1 MIPVSRP
8 PEGGLSSGP
17 GTSGEELPLRRGS
30 YAYTALERVHFG
42 KPAAEAV
49 VEEVDRRGASRVFV
63 LASGTLNRET
73 AEVAKLVEAL
83 GDRFAGLHDRMPAH
97 SPREAVIECAAKAR
111 DAGTDLLV
119 TFGGGSVTD
128 GGKVVTICLEH
139 DIHDEDGLEPFRTV
153 VDGEGVRHIPPYRG
167 PSVRQVTIPTTL
179 SGGEFNA
186 RAGVTD
192 TRIALKQS
200 YENSLIVPAAVV
212 LDPAP
217 TAHTPEWLWL
227 STGIRAFD
235 HAVESYCSIDAH
247 AFSDGMALQAIR
259 LLSEGLKRVKADPA
273 DMDARLMCLMGAWVS
288 MTGVVAGVRQG
299 ASHAIGHVLG
309 GTAGVPHGYTSCIM
323 LPAVLRWN
331 REANADRQRDIAAAM
346 GAAGR
351 EASDLVAELVAG
363 LGLPRTLGDV
373 GVGPDR
379 FELIAKN
386 AMHDSWTYS
395 NPRRI
400 AGPEDVASILELAA

>member
-1 MIPVSRP
+1 V
-8 PEGGLSSGP
+8 
-17 GTSGEELPLRRGS
+17 RRGS

-42 KPAAEAV
+42 RPAAAAV
-49 VEEVDRRGASRVFV
+49 VEEADRRGAKRVFV

-73 AEVAKLVEAL
+73 GEIAKLTDAL
-83 GDRFAGLHDRMPAH
+83 GARFAGLHDRMPAH
-97 SPREAVIECAAKAR
+97 SPRAAVVECAAQAR
-111 DAGTDLLV
+111 EAGADLLV

-128 GGKVVTICLEH
+128 GGKAVTICLEH
-139 DIHDEDGLEPFRTV
+139 DIRDEDGLEPFRTV

-167 PSVRQVTIPTTL
+167 PAVRQIAVPTTL

-200 YENSLIVPAAVV
+200 FENQLIVPAAVV
-212 LDPAP
+212 LDSAP
-217 TAHTPEWLWL
+217 TVHTPEWLWL

-259 LLSEGLKRVKADPA
+259 LLSEGLRRVKADT
-273 DMDARLMCLMGAWVS
+273 DDLDARLMCLMGAWVS

-309 GTAGVPHGYTSCIM
+309 GTAGVPHGYTSCVM

-331 REANADRQRDIAAAM
+331 REANADRQRDVAAAM
-346 GAAGR
+346 GAPDRDA
-351 EASDLVAELVAG
+351 ADLVAELVAG
-363 LGLPRTLGDV
+363 LGLPRTLRDV
-373 GVGPDR
+373 GVARDT
-379 FELIAKN
+379 FELIATN

-400 AGPEDVASILELAA
+400 AGPEDVMTILDLAA